1 MQRQRKLLTPAFT
14 YRHVKDLYPVFWE
27 KSTNL
32 VNGLMS
38 AVRPEGGE
46 TVNSIDDAPIIELSG
61 WASRSTLDIIGRAGM
76 GVEFGSIENPDT
88 KVFLRLL
95 SSALLLRTKRHLD

>member
-1 MQRQRKLLTPAFT
+1 MVDSADGLMQRQRKLLTPAFT

-27 KSTNL
+27 KSTKS
-32 VNGLMS
+32 VNALMS
-38 AVRPEGGE
+38 AVQTEGGE
-46 TVNSIDDAPIIELSG
+46 IVNSIDDAPIIELSG

-88 KVFLRLL
+88 KVFIGRL
-95 SSALLLRTKRHLD
+95 SNT